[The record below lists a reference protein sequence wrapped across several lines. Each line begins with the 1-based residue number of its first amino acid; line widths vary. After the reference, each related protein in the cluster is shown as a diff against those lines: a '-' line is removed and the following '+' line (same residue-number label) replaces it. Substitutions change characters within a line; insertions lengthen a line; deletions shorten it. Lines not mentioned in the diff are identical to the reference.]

1 MQSKTIFLPLSF
13 LLFVSPLFV
22 SFAPALTSSPATQAA
37 QAPDVSPQLFAPGVI
52 SGPASDGSPA
62 FTPDGNTLF
71 FTRSAA
77 TWSIILES
85 HRLVANGDKDS
96 WSEPTIASF
105 SGVWNDQQPAMS
117 PDGSHL
123 LFVSTRPANPQQAS
137 GPRSA
142 AIWRV
147 DRTASGW
154 SQPVRL
160 PDTINFSPRVF
171 KPTIAGD
178 GSIYFMAM
186 EQGKKFH
193 LFRSQYASGTYQ
205 KAEPLPFSD
214 GTLGSTGDVDPEIAP
229 DESFL
234 LFSSDGRRSDDPA
247 HEHLYIVFRQS
258 SSQPAQWSAVMPVRY
273 TGDDLNGSSNDNE
286 SRLSPD
292 RKTLFFSSDRTLP
305 PHFPRTIE
313 QAQQDLKRVQL
324 WDNGN
329 GNVWFMPIAPWL
341 KLAKTADNT

>member
-1 MQSKTIFLPLSF
+1 MQPKTSRLTLSF
-13 LLFVSPLFV
+13 LLFVSLV
-22 SFAPALTSSPATQAA
+22 PALTASAKQATQV
-37 QAPDVSPQLFAPGVI
+37 PDVVPQIFAPGVI

-77 TWSIILES
+77 TWAIILES
-85 HRLVANGDKDS
+85 HRAGDS
-96 WSEPTIASF
+96 WSEPTIAPF

-123 LFVSTRPANPQQAS
+123 LFVSTRPENPQQA
-137 GPRSA
+137 GPRRA

-147 DRTASGW
+147 DRTANGW

-160 PDTINFSPRVF
+160 PDTVNFCPRVF
-171 KPTIAGD
+171 KPTIAAD
-178 GSIYFMAM
+178 GSVYFMAM
-186 EQGKKFH
+186 EQGKKFR
-193 LFRSQYASGTYQ
+193 LFHSQYSSGTYQ
-205 KAEPLPFSD
+205 KAEPLSFSD
-214 GTLGSTGDVDPEIAP
+214 GTLGSNGDVDPEIAP

-234 LFSSDGRRSDDPA
+234 LFSSDGRRPDDPA
-247 HEHLYIVFRQS
+247 HEHLYIVFHQS
-258 SSQPAQWSAVMPVRY
+258 GSWGAVTPIRY
-273 TGDDLNGSSNDNE
+273 VGDDLNGSSNDNE

-292 RKTLFFSSDRTLP
+292 RKMLFFSSDRSLP
-305 PHFPRTIE
+305 AHFPRTIE

-329 GNVWFMPIAPWL
+329 NNVWFMPIAPWL
-341 KLAKTADNT
+341 RLGKPGDNS

>member
-1 MQSKTIFLPLSF
+1 MPKAISLPLS
-13 LLFVSPLFV
+13 LLLLVSL
-22 SFAPALTSSPATQAA
+22 APALTTSQAPQAA
-37 QAPDVSPQLFAPGVI
+37 QVPDVSPQIFAPGVI
-52 SGPASDGSPA
+52 SGPSSDGSPA

-71 FTRSAA
+71 FTRSA
-77 TWSIILES
+77 TNWSIILES
-85 HRLVANGDKDS
+85 HRTSQSAADS

-105 SGVWNDQQPAMS
+105 SGAWNDQQPAMS

-123 LFVSTRPANPQQAS
+123 LFVSTRPANPQQPS
-137 GPRSA
+137 GPRGA

-147 DRTASGW
+147 DRTAAGW

-160 PDTINFSPRVF
+160 PDTVNFCTRVF

-178 GSIYFMAM
+178 GSVYFMAM
-186 EQGKKFH
+186 EQGKKFR
-193 LFRSQYASGTYQ
+193 LFRSQYAAGTYQ
-205 KAEPLPFSD
+205 KAEPLSFSD

-234 LFSSDGRRSDDPA
+234 LFSSDGRRPDDSA

-258 SSQPAQWSAVMPVRY
+258 ASQSRSQSRSWSAVMPVRY

-292 RKTLFFSSDRTLP
+292 RKTLFFSSDRSLP
-305 PHFPRTIE
+305 AHFPRTLE

-341 KLAKTADNT
+341 KLGKTGNNT